1 MKVKTIFILGIL
13 SMLVSSCILTSLFPL
28 YKVSDLIRDDR
39 IVGSWS
45 TDGEEIPSD
54 YWTFE
59 WLDTADTGGVWFAPD
74 LWSDYN
80 TGNTYRLIATED
92 SLEQEFIVHLFELGG
107 KTYIDFYPTDVDLEH
122 GFLGMHMVPVHNFS
136 EIEITDDK
144 LIFRWFDPDFFADLI
159 EQNKIKIS
167 HIDMNGAILITASTD
182 ELQKFVKKY
191 GSETINYA
199 EPDTIPRIIL

>member
-1 MKVKTIFILGIL
+1 MKVKTIIILGIL

-39 IVGSWS
+39 IVGSWL
-45 TDGEEIPSD
+45 TDEEDDPSY

-59 WLDTADTGGVWFAPD
+59 WVDTAKTGSTWPGPD
-74 LWSDYN
+74 LWTNYK
-80 TGNTYRLIATED
+80 TGNTYKLIAKED
-92 SLEQEFIVHLFELGG
+92 SMEQEFVAHLFKLDGT
-107 KTYIDFYPTDVDLEH
+107 TYIDFYPVDIELEH
-122 GFLGMHMVPVHNFS
+122 GFLGWHMVPVHNFC
-136 EIEITDDK
+136 EIKIMADN

-167 HIDMNGAILITASTD
+167 HIKKGSDILITASTN

-191 GSETINYA
+191 GKETINYA
-199 EPDTIPRIIL
+199 EPDTIPRIVL